1 MEFKRSNGAD
11 GPYALSVWQS
21 GSSAPPPGLNAL
33 AGRWKISQTKLS
45 KIMAFCSLWI
55 SGFLVGACD
64 DAAYRQTEVHN
75 EAPAAPSAE
84 AVSAA
89 RRALDQEPNVV
100 DLIYQPDAPVQ
111 WQIGVFDDGSSRI
124 GYANYICEL
133 LALHD
138 VLEPDTH
145 VRIVDIVK
153 VNSGENF
160 RSASLG
166 HIRCRDR
173 RPFNP

>member
-1 MEFKRSNGAD
+1 MEFKRSSSAD
-11 GPYALSVWQS
+11 GQCGLRARQPGSLTTSASLS
-21 GSSAPPPGLNAL
+21 PL
-33 AGRWKISQTKLS
+33 AGRWKVLQIEAS
-45 KIMAFCSLWI
+45 KMTALCSPWI
-55 SGFLVGACD
+55 LGFLVGACD

-75 EAPAAPSAE
+75 EAHAGPSAE

-89 RRALDQEPNVV
+89 RLALDQEPNIV
-100 DLIYQPDAPVQ
+100 DLTYQPDTAVQ
-111 WQIGVFDDGSSRI
+111 WQIGVFDNGTSRI

-138 VLEPDTH
+138 ALEPDTH

-173 RPFNP
+173 RSFNP